1 MNIDDN
7 NFILF
12 KTETDCVYCA
22 VRTES
27 VYIIQVNGGLCLD
40 VLRRTAGLLD
50 CHRKCFRINSRS
62 VHVRFIVVI
71 VSLEEVPV
79 REFRV
84 ASVGVVPQMLH
95 THLSGCVTRTRGRR
109 LGASQKA
116 ISEIREYL
124 IEKNYQS
131 MKRED
136 QQDATIICLL
146 LTSVSKCFGHHYAHL
161 QENKGPAS

>member
-1 MNIDDN
+1 M
-7 NFILF
+7 
-12 KTETDCVYCA
+12 
-22 VRTES
+22 
-27 VYIIQVNGGLCLD
+27 
-40 VLRRTAGLLD
+40 
-50 CHRKCFRINSRS
+50 
-62 VHVRFIVVI
+62 RFIVVI
-71 VSLEEVPV
+71 VSVEEVPV
-79 REFRV
+79 RVFRV
-84 ASVGVVPQMLH
+84 ASVGVVPQMIH

-161 QENKGPAS
+161 QENKVLTSYKTTPHNRHQPHPAEPEQHTKCSNRAFVLLKIGLLMPETC